1 MKVATDNLDFLSIKY
16 NKYGMDDIFMKTLRK
31 RIDDYFASNNISKYG
46 NSKLAVKIILV
57 LFIFF
62 GSYGLIISNRFSPGA
77 DFLLGTICGL
87 SNILIVMN
95 IGHDAAHNALSR
107 NRKLNRFLSWSIEI
121 SGMSHYM
128 WKINHNIIHHPYP
141 NVTPIDSE
149 LNMALP
155 FLRFST
161 LIPKK
166 SHHKYQHIYAPF
178 VYLFFTINLIFI
190 RDFQDSGIFPKQSSQ
205 RAVKKFPARHYVILV
220 LSKLFYITYALII
233 PIFFLSIVWWKVML
247 AFLCIH
253 FIMSATEMCIQLPLH
268 INEHNNV
275 VQIEENGIIENNWPL
290 QMLESTSDYL
300 AQNKMANF
308 LTGGIN
314 THTIHHF
321 FPGIC
326 HIHYIKLT
334 RILLDTS
341 KEFGFPYQCRPWAKS
356 FLSHFKQL
364 RQLAIEQ

>member
-1 MKVATDNLDFLSIKY
+1 MKTQTENLNFLSIKY
-16 NKYGMDDIFMKTLRK
+16 NKYGMDELFMKTLKQRVNN
-31 RIDDYFASNNISKYG
+31 YFLQNSISKFG
-46 NSKLAVKIILV
+46 NWKLGVKIMLV

-62 GSYGLIISNRFSPGA
+62 GSYGLLISSKFSPA
-77 DFLLGTICGL
+77 VDFLLGLICGL

-95 IGHDAAHNALSR
+95 IGHDAAHNALSA
-107 NRKLNRFLSWSIEI
+107 NRKLNHFLSWSIEI

-155 FLRFST
+155 FLRFSN

-166 SHHKYQHIYAPF
+166 AHHKYQHFYAP
-178 VYLFFTINLIFI
+178 VIYLFFSLNLIFI
-190 RDFQDSGIFPKQSSQ
+190 RDFQDSGIFPKESSQ
-205 RAVKKFPARHYVILV
+205 RAVKKFPAKHFIILI
-220 LSKLFYITYALII
+220 LSKLLYVTYTVIL
-233 PIFFLSIVWWKVML
+233 PMTFLSIVWWKILL

-268 INEHNNV
+268 INEHNTV
-275 VQIEENGIIENNWPL
+275 VEVADNGIIKNNWTV
-290 QMLESTSDYL
+290 QMLESTTDYL
-300 AQNKMANF
+300 RKSKIANF

-326 HIHYIKLT
+326 HIHYIRLT
-334 RILLDTS
+334 QILSDTS
-341 KEFGFPYQCRPWAKS
+341 EEFDFPLP
-356 FLSHFKQL
+356 
-364 RQLAIEQ
+364 E